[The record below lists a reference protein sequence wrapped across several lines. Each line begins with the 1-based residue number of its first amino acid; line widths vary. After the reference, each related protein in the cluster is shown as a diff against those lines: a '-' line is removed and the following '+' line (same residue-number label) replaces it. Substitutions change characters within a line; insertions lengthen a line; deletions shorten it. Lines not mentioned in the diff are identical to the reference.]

1 MTYWILIMSTVG
13 AIVPALGDGDT
24 VLAHVLSTVGIWLF
38 FYLVRRGVRDAAI
51 INRIVTI
58 AKVVPI
64 IVFVILTLFYLDPQV
79 FADNWSSGSDYG
91 TLFDQ
96 VRATML
102 VTVPVFLGVEGANV
116 YSRHANRRADVGRA
130 TVLGFLMVFSVFA
143 SVTIVSYGILPNSE
157 LAEVRQLFVAAND
170 EDMPR
175 FLRRK
180 SAADVPTALAAD
192 VDDPWWVRSPPSIR
206 RAGNCSCHSS
216 SSSWQSRSSARSSE
230 SPRSLPVGSLSRRI
244 MP

>member
-1 MTYWILIMSTVG
+1 V
-13 AIVPALGDGDT
+13 
-24 VLAHVLSTVGIWLF
+24 
-38 FYLVRRGVRDAAI
+38 
-51 INRIVTI
+51 
-58 AKVVPI
+58 
-64 IVFVILTLFYLDPQV
+64 FYLDPQV
-79 FADNWSSGSDYG
+79 FADNWSGGSDYG

-102 VTVPVFLGVEGANV
+102 VTVSVFLGVEGANV

-157 LAEVRQLFVAAND
+157 LAELRQPSMGGVLEAAVGPWGNVFVSVGLIVSILGAYLAWTLTAAEVLFVAVND

-175 FLRRK
+175 LLRRK
-180 SAADVPTALAAD
+180 SAADMPTALVAD

-206 RAGNCSCHSS
+206 RAGNCSRQPS
-216 SSSWQSRSSARSSE
+216 SSSWPSRSSARSSE
-230 SPRSLPVGSLSRRI
+230 SSRSLLVGSLSRRI

>member
-1 MTYWILIMSTVG
+1 V
-13 AIVPALGDGDT
+13 
-24 VLAHVLSTVGIWLF
+24 
-38 FYLVRRGVRDAAI
+38 
-51 INRIVTI
+51 
-58 AKVVPI
+58 
-64 IVFVILTLFYLDPQV
+64 FYLDPQV
-79 FADNWSSGSDYG
+79 FADNWSGGSDYG

-102 VTVPVFLGVEGANV
+102 VPVSVFLGVEGANV

-157 LAEVRQLFVAAND
+157 LAELRQPSMGGVLEAAVGPWGNVFVSVGLIVSILGAYLAWTLTAAEVLFVAVND

-175 FLRRK
+175 LLRRK
-180 SAADVPTALAAD
+180 SAADMPTALVAD

-206 RAGNCSCHSS
+206 RAGNCSRQPS
-216 SSSWQSRSSARSSE
+216 SSSWPSRSSARSSE
-230 SPRSLPVGSLSRRI
+230 SSRSLLVGSLSRRI